1 MSFGLC
7 DTSVIDWSAVGAV
20 GTWVVGISA
29 GWLAFNANRIAL
41 GLRTAERGREERAA
55 RAMVWGLRHEARN
68 YGLHLQSLAETLK
81 NLAHMPGPNPAGHA
95 ATVFET
101 IEAVALS
108 DFSNLASTL
117 PNLPDELGR
126 KVSSLYAEEKT
137 SSAMF
142 RSNAKY
148 FRQLELLGTNHQQQ
162 QLFPLLDRGSAEIS
176 RLAQRVFEC
185 VEAMTNY
192 LEPASVKGSQPENG

>member
-7 DTSVIDWSAVGAV
+7 DTSVIDWNAVGAV

-41 GLRTAERGREERAA
+41 GLRKVESEREERAA

-68 YGLHLQSLAETLK
+68 YGLHLQSLAEKLK
-81 NLAHMPGPNPAGHA
+81 TLAHMPGLNPAAHA
-95 ATVFET
+95 ATGFET
-101 IEAVALS
+101 IENVALS
-108 DFSNLASTL
+108 DSGNLAGIF

-126 KVSSLYAEEKT
+126 KISALYAEEKT
-137 SSAMF
+137 SSALF
-142 RSNAKY
+142 RNNAKY
-148 FRQLELLGTNHQQQ
+148 FREFDVVRGNPRELSP
-162 QLFPLLDRGSAEIS
+162 LFDRSSAEIS

>member
-1 MSFGLC
+1 MGFGLC
-7 DTSVIDWSAVGAV
+7 DTSAIDWGAVGAV

-68 YGLHLQSLAETLK
+68 YGLHLQSLAEKLK
-81 NLAHMPGPNPAGHA
+81 NLAQMPGASPATHA

-108 DFSNLASTL
+108 DFSNLATIL

-137 SSAMF
+137 SSALF
-142 RSNAKY
+142 RNNAKY
-148 FRQLELLGTNHQQQ
+148 FRELERLGRDHQQQ
-162 QLFPLLDRGSAEIS
+162 MSPLLDRGSAEIS
-176 RLAQRVFEC
+176 RLARRVFEC

-192 LEPASVKGSQPENG
+192 LEPASVKDSQPENG